1 MKDTGALEAAP
12 KQKGTPQ
19 FRKPIRYFPPAIQQL
34 STIKPIRIMFLRSF
48 FWLKIAI
55 LGGLA
60 LFLPY
65 VQLSAL
71 NQRGL
76 VQKRQ
81 NGEVSNIR
89 CGLLFARPDFDQMK
103 IREYLDHLIIQ
114 ILDTLMI
121 DIPHTGITGC
131 RDDNKKYWNC
141 HEEHCH
147 AGAVYNTPHGFPYS
161 KFMLDN
167 CKNASAPAVPKK
179 SVNPFI
185 YDVQGDG
192 TLSVWVKKGGGP
204 EISQLIC
211 DPQRN
216 RAWLTLVTVLSP
228 AVCNKCTPQ

>member
-34 STIKPIRIMFLRSF
+34 STIKPIKIMFLRSF

-103 IREYLDHLIIQ
+103 IR
-114 ILDTLMI
+114 
-121 DIPHTGITGC
+121 C

-216 RAWLTLVTVLSP
+216 RACKLISNSSISP
-228 AVCNKCTPQ
+228 EMSS